1 MSRDNNEDCRPYP
14 DSEGAVSWY
23 DAFDMDLNRTNDA
36 VAHVL
41 RDPLS
46 VIYSRVT
53 KSLASLSDD
62 RRMKHMAFWK
72 SNLALM
78 KSEILRML
86 TSFYQL
92 MI

>member
-23 DAFDMDLNRTNDA
+23 DAFDMGLNRIYDV

-41 RDPLS
+41 CDPLS

-72 SNLALM
+72 
-78 KSEILRML
+78 KQFGTYEE
-86 TSFYQL
+86 
-92 MI
+92 